1 LNLALVSLAG
11 WRIAWDFGLG
21 LLPLLMSS
29 TGGKNVCTRNLG
41 CCV

>member
-1 LNLALVSLAG
+1 
-11 WRIAWDFGLG
+11 LG

>member
-1 LNLALVSLAG
+1 
-11 WRIAWDFGLG
+11 LG

-29 TGGKNVCTRNLG
+29 TGGKNVCTRKLG